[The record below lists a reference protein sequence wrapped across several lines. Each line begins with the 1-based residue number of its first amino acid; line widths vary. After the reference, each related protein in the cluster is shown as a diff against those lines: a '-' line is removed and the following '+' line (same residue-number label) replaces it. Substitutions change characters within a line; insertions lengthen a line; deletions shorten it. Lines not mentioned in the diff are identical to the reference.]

1 MADGYLQRI
10 SSAVS
15 PIFERPDLATQVYP
29 YKQYGPVGPL
39 VTLGRGALS
48 GLDFLGRAAEA
59 VPAAIGAIAG
69 EAYEDITG
77 DDGMSNRLER
87 DIRALALIGEVVSPV
102 AVTRVG
108 RGAVG
113 GANMLDLVADT
124 RRVSRGEAPKF
135 RVIETGDGRIVVT
148 PRDGPRKVREGER
161 SLTRDEISDILSDPN
176 VNLAYQTA
184 DEYSRK
190 ALGVPYDLAFELP
203 ESGIIKQAAIG
214 RVYRDAA
221 AKSPEYRET
230 VFDAYR
236 RQMPEVV
243 EEAGAKNFDDL
254 VGASYDR
261 LAKETKAQFEA
272 LPIQTNFG
280 GREYGSAAEMFDD
293 VIRKGN
299 LNVFRGGDRHEF
311 LHNVDPAYGLNE
323 NEMFRAVHDYFGHG
337 IRGNAFGPLGEEIAY
352 ASHSK
357 MYSPL
362 ARAAMAAETRG
373 QNSFVNFT
381 PVNAADSLR
390 AQELKDMVRR
400 GEASAAD
407 IQQELDAINARQVF
421 AEQSATIL
429 PPEMLDINYP
439 GGIPDYLRGIIR
451 PAPGTEVST
460 PAMHYSKS
468 PDLQFT
474 DPSFYGTSHRGGEY
488 QRMGREDFPAPKRT
502 YFYSGTPEAH
512 RPERMIAT
520 KARTPYKAQIE
531 GLYDIDADPEGLRVL
546 AQAKTPKGIADRSS
560 AIINVLERLIDEYG
574 YSGYVAPRSGAL
586 ARYGRQ
592 KVERAD

>member
-1 MADGYLQRI
+1 M
-10 SSAVS
+10 S
-15 PIFERPDLATQVYP
+15 PF
-29 YKQYGPVGPL
+29 
-39 VTLGRGALS
+39 VTLGRGVVS
-48 GLDFLGRAAEA
+48 GVDLLGRAAEA
-59 VPAAIGAIAG
+59 VPAAIGAVAG
-69 EAYEDITG
+69 EAYEDVTG
-77 DDGMSNRLER
+77 DQGMGNRLER
-87 DIRALALIGEVVSPV
+87 DIRALAMIGEIVSPI
-102 AVTRVG
+102 AVTRLG

-113 GANMLDLVADT
+113 GANMLDLAADS
-124 RRVSRGEAPKF
+124 RRVARGEPAKF

-161 SLTRDEISDILSDPN
+161 TLTRDEITDILSDPN

-221 AKSPEYRET
+221 AKSPEYKDA

-236 RQMPEVV
+236 RQMPEIV
-243 EEAGAKNFDDL
+243 EEARASNFDEL
-254 VGASYDR
+254 VSASYDKM
-261 LAKETKAQFEA
+261 AKETKAQFEI

-280 GREYGSAAEMFDD
+280 GPEYASAGEMFND
-293 VIRKGN
+293 VIRRGN
-299 LNVFRGGDRHEF
+299 LNVFRGGDPHEF
-311 LHNVDPAYGLNE
+311 LKNVDPAYGLNE

-337 IRGNAFGPLGEEIAY
+337 IRGNAFGPKGEEIAY

-362 ARAAMAAETRG
+362 ARSAMAAETRG
-373 QNSFVNFT
+373 QNSFVNFS
-381 PVNAADSLR
+381 PINAADSLR

-400 GEASAAD
+400 GEMSPAD

-421 AEQSATIL
+421 ADQSATLL

-439 GGIPDYLRGIIR
+439 GGVPEYLRNVVR
-451 PAPGTEVST
+451 PSPETTVST

-468 PDLQFT
+468 PDLRFT
-474 DPSFYGTSHRGGEY
+474 DPAFYGTSHRGGEY
-488 QRMGREDFPAPKRT
+488 QRMGREDFPAPART
-502 YFYSGTPEAH
+502 YFYAGTPEAH

-520 KARTPYKAQIE
+520 KARTPYKADIE
-531 GLYDIDADPEGLRVL
+531 GLYDIEADPEGLRAL
-546 AQAKTPKGIADRSS
+546 AQAKTPQGIADRSS

-574 YSGYVAPRSGAL
+574 YSGYIAPRSAAL
-586 ARYGRQ
+586 ARYGKQR
-592 KVERAD
+592 VERVD